1 MVKRLFVLLL
11 AVLMLLCA
19 GCTPKEI
26 PQETLSAETTAP
38 TIPATVPEDGNPE
51 DVTCKG
57 SYSRGS
63 WEPDAVVATVGDY
76 ALTNEQLQVWYW
88 LEAAAYLGAE
98 NGPDFTQPLDT
109 QACSIDDSVN
119 SWQQYFLKRAL
130 NTWHS
135 VCALELQARELP
147 LPTEE
152 AYRPN
157 PGNYDTY
164 MVDIPATDYLYGY
177 NPLYQPNSMHDA
189 YLAKLPETLGKLAR
203 EKGYQDLAD
212 MARKMAN
219 AEADVLTDVVRMYN
233 YSYMYFTT
241 LSYHIESA
249 QEDVSSYMIAQN
261 IAAGGDRLVDVRQI
275 LMQPGGEENPQVTIA
290 PDGTVNAAEG
300 AWEACLKDAEE
311 LLLQWQRKLRHTEE
325 AFADLAYKNSKDAGS
340 AVNGGIYRNI
350 SKGQLMPLLEEWCF
364 DEARQ
369 VGDTTVLRSP
379 YGVHILYFS
388 GSREG
393 AYAQAEAELKEKNME
408 DLVEAARKRY
418 EVQVDYSA
426 ITLTDGEAS
435 VCAGDV
441 LYPDIAHERFPEIPL
456 YLQQDYPGTMYGGFE
471 LRTNGC
477 GITSLA
483 MLASYMADDELTPPE
498 MCARYGRYSH
508 ANGTDGM
515 IFIYEPSAMGFYLRE
530 KTYEPSVAKAALEE
544 GQIVISL
551 QHKGYWTRGGHY
563 IVLEKITEEGLIQ
576 VRDSNLY
583 NYGKI
588 HAHKEDLHTWG
599 SITSSGSAF
608 WIFEDKVTRIPM
620 CSRCGEGGSHF
631 LKEEYI
637 CEKCDP
643 ALLRRNA
650 YLSICADEL
659 N

>member
-1 MVKRLFVLLL
+1 MAKRLFVLML
-11 AVLMLLCA
+11 ALLMLLCA
-19 GCTPKEI
+19 GCGKEEA
-26 PQETLSAETTAP
+26 PQETIPVETAAP
-38 TIPATVPEDGNPE
+38 TVPATVPEDGNAD

-57 SYSRGS
+57 SYSRGD
-63 WEPDAVVATVGDY
+63 WEPDAVAATAGDY
-76 ALTNEQLQVWYW
+76 TLTNEQLQVWYW
-88 LEAAAYLGAE
+88 LEAAAFLDAE
-98 NGPDFTQPLDT
+98 NGPDFTKPLDT
-109 QACSIDDSVN
+109 QPCDIDDSVN

-152 AYRPN
+152 AYNPH
-157 PGNYDTY
+157 PGNYEIY
-164 MVDIPATDYLYGY
+164 MSEAPATDYLYGY

-189 YLAKLPETLGKLAR
+189 YLQNLPETLNKLAKENGYSDLVDMAGKLA
-203 EKGYQDLAD
+203 GA
-212 MARKMAN
+212 APG
-219 AEADVLTDVVRMYN
+219 VLLDVVRMYN

-241 LSYHIESA
+241 LSYYIESEA
-249 QEDVSSYMIAQN
+249 GDVSSYMVARN
-261 IAAGGDRLVDVRQI
+261 IADGEDRLVDVRQI
-275 LMQPGGEENPQVTIA
+275 LLQPGGEENPQVTIA
-290 PDGTVNAAEG
+290 ADGTVSASEG
-300 AWEACLKDAEE
+300 AWEACVAEAE
-311 LLLQWQRKLRHTEE
+311 AMLLHWQQKQRHTEE

-340 AVNGGIYRNI
+340 AVNGGIFRNI
-350 SKGQLMPLLEEWCF
+350 SRGQLMPALEEWCF

-369 VGDTTVLRSP
+369 PGDTTVLRSP

-388 GSREG
+388 GSRT
-393 AYAQAEAELKEKNME
+393 AAFAQAEAGLKEKNLTE
-408 DLVEAARKRY
+408 LVAAARKQY
-418 EVQVDYSA
+418 PAQVEYSA
-426 ITLTDGEAS
+426 ITLTDGEAKVS
-435 VCAGDV
+435 ASDI

-498 MCARYGRYSH
+498 MCDRYGRYSH

-530 KTYEPSVAKAALEE
+530 KTYEPSVAKAALQE

-563 IVLEKITEEGLIQ
+563 IVLEKITEEGLVQ

-588 HAHKEDLHTWG
+588 HGHKEDLHTWG
-599 SITSSGSAF
+599 SITASGSAF

-620 CSRCGEGGSHF
+620 CSRCGDGSS
-631 LKEEYI
+631 LCLEESYI
-637 CEKCDP
+637 CEKCNP

-650 YLSICADEL
+650 YLTVCAE
-659 N
+659 